1 MVGHQEPGMPGAQ
14 VPHLEATS
22 RMSER
27 LLVVAN
33 RLPVTVRRTSGRWHA
48 DRSSGGLVAAMTP
61 VVKRAHGLWIGW
73 PGEAAADTDGGRAE
87 LLGEIEREQGMVA
100 VDLPV
105 SVSRAFYEGYSNNTL
120 WPLLHGFPSRVA
132 FDTHAFHAYRDA
144 NRRFADAVLERLQP
158 GDKVWVQDYQL
169 MLLPGLLREARP
181 DVRVGFFLHIPFP
194 AHEAFRILPEREAI
208 LTGLLGA
215 DTIGFQ
221 TYEHLGAFRRALLQ
235 VLGLESYMD
244 RVEVEGRTV
253 HLAARPIGITPAE
266 WQRLVERDSRVA
278 TRIRALRA
286 SHEGRTLILSVDRLD
301 YTKGIPE
308 RLRALRHFFHAYP
321 ERRGQVTLVQVAV
334 PSREQVPRYAQLR
347 REVNELVGEIN
358 GGLGTADWNPV
369 IYLRR
374 SVPRT
379 ELAAMYAAADVAWI
393 GSLRDGM
400 NLVAKEYV
408 ACQAGRAGVLLL
420 SEFAGAAGEMGEAI
434 RINPY
439 DQPGTAESLERAITM
454 DEDER
459 RERQAA
465 LLSRIQT
472 DTALAWAE
480 RSIADLE
487 EAVIDRSTTPTTL
500 PEPRVER
507 LRSAFAGAGR
517 SICYLDYDG
526 TLVPIAARP
535 RDAVPG
541 PHVLEVVDAL
551 SRRPDTTVAIVSGR
565 SAADLDRW
573 FGAADNVWL
582 AAEHGALLRAPGST
596 DWTPLHQGASDAW
609 KSRVRPVLEHFTER
623 APGSLIEEK
632 DLALAWHFR
641 LVEAE
646 FGEWLAN
653 ELVAALDHQLA
664 GTELAVLRGRKVVE
678 VRFAWA
684 TKGEVAAHVRAAGP
698 PPDVE
703 LAIGDDRTDEDLF
716 DRLGDD
722 AITIKVGPGPTRA
735 RYRIS
740 SPAATLALLAALGG
754 EPVAPT

>member
-1 MVGHQEPGMPGAQ
+1 MP
-14 VPHLEATS
+14 
-22 RMSER
+22 ER

-33 RLPVTVRRTSGRWHA
+33 RLPLTIRRTSGRWQA
-48 DRSSGGLVAAMTP
+48 DRSSGGLVSGLAP
-61 VVKRAHGLWIGW
+61 VVERAGGRWIGW
-73 PGEAAADTDGGRAE
+73 PGEAPAGDDGGRAE
-87 LLGEIEREQGMVA
+87 LLREVERDHGMVA

-120 WPLLHGFPSRVA
+120 WPLLHGFPSLVA
-132 FDTHAFHAYRDA
+132 FAPEAFHAYRDA
-144 NRRFADAVLERLQP
+144 NRRFADTVVERLQP
-158 GDKVWVQDYQL
+158 DDIVWVQDYQL
-169 MLLPGLLREARP
+169 MLLPGMLRERRP
-181 DVRVGFFLHIPFP
+181 DARIGFFLHVPFP
-194 AHEAFRILPEREAI
+194 GSDTFRMLPEREEI

-221 TYEHLGAFRRALLQ
+221 TYNHLGAFRRALLQ
-235 VLGLESYMD
+235 VLGLESDMD
-244 RVEVEGRTV
+244 RVSVGGRTV
-253 HLAARPIGITPAE
+253 HLAARPIGISPGE
-266 WQRLVERDSRVA
+266 WERLVERDSRVEA
-278 TRIRALRA
+278 RIRRLRGQHA
-286 SHEGRTLILSVDRLD
+286 DRTLIVSVDRLD

-308 RLRALRHFFHAYP
+308 RLRAFRHFFNAYP

-408 ACQAGRAGVLLL
+408 ACQAGQAGVLLL

-439 DQPGTAESLERAITM
+439 DQAGTADALERAITM
-454 DEDER
+454 DEEER

-465 LLSRIQT
+465 LLARVRT
-472 DTALAWAE
+472 DTAVAWAE
-480 RSIADLE
+480 RSIADLQQAA
-487 EAVIDRSTTPTTL
+487 AVRSDTPTTL
-500 PEPRVER
+500 PEPPVEAVR
-507 LRSAFAGAGR
+507 RRFDKARRA
-517 SICYLDYDG
+517 ICYLDYDG

-541 PHVLEVVDAL
+541 PEVLEVVDAL
-551 SRRPDTTVAIVSGR
+551 SRRRGTTVAIVSGR
-565 SAADLDRW
+565 SAGDLERW
-573 FGAADNVWL
+573 FGSADRIWL

-596 DWTPLHQGASDAW
+596 EWTPLHQGASDAW
-609 KSRVRPVLEHFTER
+609 KARVRPILEHYAER

-632 DLALAWHFR
+632 ELALAWHFR

-653 ELVAALDHQLA
+653 ELTGALDHQLA
-664 GTELAVLRGRKVVE
+664 GTELAVLRGSKVVE

-684 TKGEVAAHVRAAGP
+684 TKGEVAAHVRAAGGKP
-698 PPDVE
+698 GVE

-716 DRLGDD
+716 DRLGAG
-722 AITIKVGPGPTRA
+722 AITIKVGDGPTRA
-735 RYRIS
+735 RYRVS
-740 SPAATLALLAALGG
+740 SPAATLGLLAALGAG
-754 EPVAPT
+754 DEVPT